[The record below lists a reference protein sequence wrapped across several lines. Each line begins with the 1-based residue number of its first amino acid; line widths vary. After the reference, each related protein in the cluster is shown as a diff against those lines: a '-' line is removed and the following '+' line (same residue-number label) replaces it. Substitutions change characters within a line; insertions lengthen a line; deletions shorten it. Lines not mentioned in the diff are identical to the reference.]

1 MIYACIN
8 GCKTPTG
15 LDLEWFYMPEACPK
29 CGGKIVEEK
38 ISKDKLDKM
47 GKVGKMYFHKRWEA
61 KHMQVGLD
69 KVYCP
74 TRQSYLDACK
84 HGRVMHAGT
93 REVSTRVID
102 PVGAKD

>member
-1 MIYACIN
+1 MYMCIKKCGIN
-8 GCKTPTG
+8 A
-15 LDLEWFYMPEACPK
+15 YMHLRWEYKPAACPR
-29 CGGKIVEEK
+29 CGGKI
-38 ISKDKLDKM
+38 IKDSSCNVDEHQHTML
-47 GKVGKMYFHKRWEA
+47 FHKRWTA

-84 HGRVMHAGT
+84 HGRIMHAGT
-93 REVSTRVID
+93 REISVRNID